1 MSAISNAGRQEK
13 PKRLAFVA
21 DRRGWAFDN
30 IARNI
35 GELLAP
41 EYDVSR
47 FYAVEYP
54 ERENL
59 LYHLFVENRFDN
71 VHFIGREIY
80 FQQLSKLSRL
90 ARLARKRGMNL
101 PSLASSMADT
111 VTTASVYDHLQLDE
125 AAVAERQ
132 QKFALLDA
140 YATSSQRLFREY
152 GKRYR
157 RPPACVTPD
166 GVDLGHFKPQDLGRF
181 DRHDRPL
188 VVGWA
193 GNSLWPRIDG
203 RRRSADPADD
213 RKGLHTL
220 VVPAI
225 ESLRAEGL
233 GVLGSFADR
242 NVEWRPHDAMPQY
255 YAAID
260 VLVCASESEGTPNPV
275 LEAMACGVPV
285 LSTDVGIVP
294 EAFGPEQ
301 AKYTIPE
308 RTTEAVAHLIRQLH
322 DDRSRLRILSRE
334 NLHSIRAW
342 TWECQVPKWHAL
354 FQEAEANH
362 AAHRSR
368 KMQTLGWL
376 GETGWKKR
384 LRWLSHDSLERRLT
398 RNSAIGL

>member
-1 MSAISNAGRQEK
+1 MSAISIAGRQEK

-30 IARNI
+30 IARNV
-35 GELLAP
+35 GELLGP

-47 FYAVEYP
+47 FYAAEYP

-59 LYHLFVENRFDN
+59 LYHLFVENQFDN

-80 FQQLSKLSRL
+80 FDQLSRLSRL
-90 ARLARKRGMNL
+90 AKLARTSGIKL
-101 PSLASSMADT
+101 PALAACMADT
-111 VTTASVYDHLQLDE
+111 VTTASVYDHLLLDE
-125 AAVAERQ
+125 AAIAERQ

-140 YATSSQRLFREY
+140 YSTSSQRLFAEY
-152 GKRYR
+152 GQRYR
-157 RPPACVTPD
+157 RPPVCVTPD
-166 GVDLGHFKPQDLGRF
+166 GVNLGHFKPQNLGRF
-181 DRHDRPL
+181 DRYDRPL

-203 RRRSADPADD
+203 ERRSLDPADD

-233 GVLGSFADR
+233 DVLGVFADR
-242 NVEWRPHDAMPQY
+242 NVEWRTHDTMPQY
-255 YAAID
+255 YAELD

-301 AKYTIPE
+301 AKHMIPE
-308 RTTEAVAHLIRQLH
+308 RTTDALIHLIRQLH
-322 DDRSRLRILSRE
+322 EDRGRLRILSQE
-334 NLHSIRAW
+334 NLNSIRAW
-342 TWECQVPKWHAL
+342 TWQCQLPKWHGL
-354 FQEAEANH
+354 FEVAQANH
-362 AAHRSR
+362 AAHRDWKR
-368 KMQTLGWL
+368 QTLGGLADTKW
-376 GETGWKKR
+376 R
-384 LRWLSHDSLERRLT
+384 RRFRWLRSDRRER
-398 RNSAIGL
+398 